1 MCLSIEPERLLSQ
14 TQCFT
19 LLKAIEDIQ
28 TVTPRIYRQ
37 CEECF
42 RSTLAAAYGF
52 QQAPSPRELLKKT
65 VSNMTSSSG
74 FSLVGSSMIDSRT
87 SNGGSGNGSGAG
99 GRTESGSGA
108 GSGVLILLGDD
119 DDNDDDRDRDS
130 SREVKRGWDWRK
142 GMRPGSTA
150 ADALR
155 ILRLGLA
162 RDLSKGWL
170 EGEV

>member
-1 MCLSIEPERLLSQ
+1 MCLSIESERLLSQ

-19 LLKAIEDIQ
+19 LLKSIEDIQ

-42 RSTLAAAYGF
+42 RSTLAAAHGF
-52 QQAPSPRELLKKT
+52 QLAPSPRELLKKT

-87 SNGGSGNGSGAG
+87 SIGGSGPG

-108 GSGVLILLGDD
+108 GSGVLILLGDN
-119 DDNDDDRDRDS
+119 DDNDDNDDNRDRDKF
-130 SREVKRGWDWRK
+130 REVKRGWDWRK